1 MKIISVVGARP
12 NFIKISPFINEI
24 NKYNISA
31 KNKINHILVHTGQHY
46 DKRMSKNFFE
56 ALNIP
61 KPNIN
66 LNIGSGTHSFQV
78 GKTMIEFEKVLFEE
92 KPDWIIVVGD
102 VNATLSC
109 SIAAKKLNIKVCHLE
124 AGLRSFDMTMP
135 EEVNRIITDR
145 ISDLLLTPDIKSSE
159 NLYKEGIDRKKI
171 KFIGNIMIDTLL
183 DNKDIA
189 SKLSVQEIINN
200 NSINKNKNID
210 PNFTLITLHRPFN
223 VDDKNILASIVDFF
237 VNELSTKFHILWPL
251 HPRTHK
257 MLKDYN
263 LLSKLTQNDSVNL
276 LHPLNYHEFL
286 KLNMT
291 SKLVITDSGGLQEE
305 CTVLKTP
312 CITLRPNTERPITL
326 VKNGGASILVG
337 NDIKKIKNAIDS
349 IFKKSDKFLIPKFW
363 DGKTAN
369 RFLDELLNFKVQ

>member
-12 NFIKISPFINEI
+12 NFIKISPFINEV
-24 NKYNISA
+24 NKYNLFA
-31 KNKINHILVHTGQHY
+31 KNKIKHILVHTGQHY
-46 DKRMSKNFFE
+46 DQRMSKIFFE

-61 KPNIN
+61 KPKIN
-66 LNIGSGTHSFQV
+66 LNIGSGSHSFQV
-78 GKTMIEFEKVLFEE
+78 GKTMIEFEKVLIRE

-109 SIAAKKLNIKVCHLE
+109 SIAAKKLNLKVCHLE
-124 AGLRSFDMTMP
+124 AGLRSFDITMP
-135 EEVNRIITDR
+135 EEINRIITDR

-159 NLYKEGIDRKKI
+159 NLCREGIDRKKI

-183 DNKDIA
+183 ANKDIA
-189 SKLSVQEIINN
+189 EKLSFHEIIKR
-200 NSINKNKNID
+200 NSLNKNKIID
-210 PNFTLITLHRPFN
+210 KNFALVTLHRPFN
-223 VDDKNILASIVDFF
+223 VDDKNILGNLVEFF
-237 VNELSTKFHILWPL
+237 VDELSNKFTVLWPL

-263 LLSKLTQNDSVNL
+263 LLSKLSQNDSINL

-286 KLNMT
+286 KLNMI

-326 VKNGGASILVG
+326 TKNGGASILVG
-337 NDIKKIKNAIDS
+337 NDIKKIKIAIDS
-349 IFKKSDKFLIPKFW
+349 IFKKSKKISIPKYW
-363 DGKTAN
+363 DGKTAK
-369 RFLDELLNFKVQ
+369 RFLNELLNFKL

>member
-24 NKYNISA
+24 NKYNLSA

-46 DKRMSKNFFE
+46 DERMSKNFFE
-56 ALNIP
+56 ALKIP

-78 GKTMIEFEKVLFEE
+78 GKTMIEFEKVLLEE

-159 NLYKEGIDRKKI
+159 NLYKEGIDRKKV

-183 DNKDIA
+183 DNQDVA
-189 SKLSVQEIINN
+189 SKLSVEEIINN
-200 NSINKNKNID
+200 NSINKNNNID
-210 PNFTLITLHRPFN
+210 PNFTLVTLHRPFN
-223 VDDKNILASIVDFF
+223 VDDKNILGSIVDFF
-237 VNELSTKFHILWPL
+237 VNDLSTRFHILWPL

-263 LLSKLTQNDSVNL
+263 LLSKLTHNNSVNL

-286 KLNMT
+286 KLNMK

-326 VKNGGASILVG
+326 IKNGGASILVG

-369 RFLDELLNFKVQ
+369 RFLEELLNYKD